1 MLHEIKLYFTEVHM
15 QKLVLSVFLILFL
28 IPFPQGFSQEY
39 SDNVPTLT
47 VTLRNETPFVYQD
60 SEGYTVVVGAVDNNN
75 SLTPVTNVRIQ
86 VNFYDDFDPSPLE
99 VIQGSTIL
107 DVIPLN
113 GQSPF
118 VIRSETPN
126 PNITEVS
133 VSLLGFDSA
142 IAKQKGL
149 TIFSN
154 EVLLD
159 TSFRFS
165 GVLQNGGAP
174 SADTKVHL
182 VFYDNFKPPQ
192 ILGVSTIELGNM
204 LLNTETTFEIDE
216 QINSRA
222 VGFLLFAESSVFN
235 SDFVDIKIPLS
246 QASTKLVTISDVSVE
261 DTMGNK
267 LSELKVD
274 SIVNVKSKIL
284 IQFAADQES
293 NETAFT
299 YYVQIKESGQP
310 PYVEFIGKSDGR
322 FIGTGPESQTID
334 WVPEK
339 KGLFFIETFVWD
351 RNNIPIAE
359 QGPIALIIVN

>member
-1 MLHEIKLYFTEVHM
+1 M

-28 IPFPQGFSQEY
+28 IPFPQGFSAGETNTPSTLSVNLPLNTQSVFLD
-39 SDNVPTLT
+39 SD
-47 VTLRNETPFVYQD
+47 
-60 SEGYTVVVGAVDNNN
+60 GYATAIGLVENNN
-75 SLTPVTNVRIQ
+75 SLASITNIQLQVRFFSEFNPEPIETI
-86 VNFYDDFDPSPLE
+86 L
-99 VIQGSTIL
+99 GSTTL
-107 DVIPLN
+107 DVIPPN
-113 GQSPF
+113 GKSTF
-118 VIRSETPN
+118 AIRSENPN
-126 PNITEVS
+126 PDITEVS
-133 VSLLGFDSA
+133 VSLLGFTPSVP
-142 IAKQKGL
+142 KQKGL
-149 TIFSN
+149 VVYSN
-154 EVLLD
+154 EVFLD

-182 VFYDNFKPPQ
+182 AFYDNFDPPQ

-204 LLNTETTFEIDE
+204 FLNSEIAFEIDE

-222 VGFLLFAESSVFN
+222 VGFLLFAESSVFH
-235 SDFVDIKIPLS
+235 SDFVDVKIPLS
-246 QASTKLVTISDVSVE
+246 QVATKLVTISDVSVE

-274 SIVNVKSKIL
+274 SIVNVKSKIW

-293 NETAFT
+293 NETAYT

-334 WVPEK
+334 WIPEK

>member
-1 MLHEIKLYFTEVHM
+1 M

-28 IPFPQGFSQEY
+28 IPFPQGFSAETT
-39 SDNVPTLT
+39 DNVPTLT

-75 SLTPVTNVRIQ
+75 SLTPVTNVIIQ

-142 IAKQKGL
+142 VPKEKGL
-149 TIFSN
+149 TLYSN

-182 VFYDNFKPPQ
+182 VFYDNFEPPQ

-204 LLNTETTFEIDE
+204 FLNSEVAFEIDE

-222 VGFLLFAESSVFN
+222 VGFLLFAESSVFH
-235 SDFVDIKIPLS
+235 SDLVDVKIPLS
-246 QASTKLVTISDVSVE
+246 QVATKLVTISDVSVE

-274 SIVNVKSKIL
+274 SIVNVKSKIW

-293 NETAFT
+293 NETAYT

>member
-28 IPFPQGFSQEY
+28 IPFPQGFSQVT
-39 SDNVPTLT
+39 DNAPTLT

-75 SLTPVTNVRIQ
+75 SLTPVTNVIIQ

-107 DVIPLN
+107 DVIPKN

-126 PNITEVS
+126 PDISEVS
-133 VSLLGFDSA
+133 VSLLGFDSSVP
-142 IAKQKGL
+142 KQKGL
-149 TIFSN
+149 TVYSS

-174 SADTKVHL
+174 SAETKVHL
-182 VFYDNFKPPQ
+182 AFYDNFEPPQ

-204 LLNTETTFEIDE
+204 FLNSEIAFEIDE

-222 VGFLLFAESSVFN
+222 VGFLLFAESSVFH
-235 SDFVDIKIPLS
+235 SDFVDVKIPLS
-246 QASTKLVTISDVSVE
+246 QVATKLVTISDVSVE

-274 SIVNVKSKIL
+274 SIVNIKSKIW

-293 NETAFT
+293 NETAYT

>member
-1 MLHEIKLYFTEVHM
+1 M

-75 SLTPVTNVRIQ
+75 SLTPVTNVKIQ

-126 PNITEVS
+126 PDITEVS

-142 IAKQKGL
+142 VPKEKGL

-182 VFYDNFKPPQ
+182 VFYDNFEPPQ

-204 LLNTETTFEIDE
+204 FLNSEITFEFDE

-235 SDFVDIKIPLS
+235 SNFVDVKIPLS
-246 QASTKLVTISDVSVE
+246 QAATKLVTISDVSVE

-274 SIVNVKSKIL
+274 SIVNIKSKIW

-293 NETAFT
+293 NETAYT

-322 FIGTGPESQTID
+322 FIGTGSESQTID

>member
-1 MLHEIKLYFTEVHM
+1 M

-28 IPFPQGFSQEY
+28 IPFSQAFSQEY
-39 SDNVPTLT
+39 SDNAPTLT

-75 SLTPVTNVRIQ
+75 SLTPVTNVIIQ

-107 DVIPLN
+107 DVIPKN

-133 VSLLGFDSA
+133 VSLLGFDSSVP
-142 IAKQKGL
+142 KEKGL
-149 TIFSN
+149 VVYSN

-182 VFYDNFKPPQ
+182 VFYDNFEPPQ

-204 LLNTETTFEIDE
+204 FLNSEVAFEIDE

-222 VGFLLFAESSVFN
+222 VGFLLFAESSVFH
-235 SDFVDIKIPLS
+235 SDLVDVKLPLS

-274 SIVNVKSKIL
+274 SIVNVKSKIW

-293 NETAFT
+293 NETAYT